1 MLGVNEKKNTKRKMK
16 SCKDLKE
23 KIFIFSLLCKA
34 FYAACL
40 GGIQQMRVREWRRWM
55 CSCRSG
61 WTEMEWGEEGAQ
73 QGEEGAQ
80 QGEEGAQ
87 QGEEVGRLGA
97 MHVPLLSQSGPNWRR
112 CAREAA
118 ATSPP
123 GPDGCW
129 CFAAS
134 RPAPAP
140 ACRTRFAGAAGTG
153 GPAVSCCCCCHG
165 VLLEGAARLPQ
176 LPRARWSRGQGLL
189 PEKLRDIVLIYF
201 MAVLHLLNVKND

>member
-1 MLGVNEKKNTKRKMK
+1 
-16 SCKDLKE
+16 
-23 KIFIFSLLCKA
+23 
-34 FYAACL
+34 
-40 GGIQQMRVREWRRWM
+40 MRVREWRRWM

-73 QGEEGAQ
+73 QGEE
-80 QGEEGAQ
+80 
-87 QGEEVGRLGA
+87 VGRLGA
-97 MHVPLLSQSGPNWRR
+97 MHVPLLSQSGPNLRR

-153 GPAVSCCCCCHG
+153 VPVVSCCCCCHG

-176 LPRARWSRGQGLL
+176 LSRARWSRGQGLL

>member
-1 MLGVNEKKNTKRKMK
+1 
-16 SCKDLKE
+16 
-23 KIFIFSLLCKA
+23 
-34 FYAACL
+34 
-40 GGIQQMRVREWRRWM
+40 
-55 CSCRSG
+55 
-61 WTEMEWGEEGAQ
+61 MEWGEEGAQ
-73 QGEEGAQ
+73 QGEEGVQ
-80 QGEEGAQ
+80 QGEEGAKQ
-87 QGEEVGRLGA
+87 TEEEGRLGA
-97 MHVPLLSQSGPNWRR
+97 MHVPLLSQSGPNLRR

-123 GPDGCW
+123 SPDGCW

-153 GPAVSCCCCCHG
+153 GPAVSCCWRCCHG
-165 VLLEGAARLPQ
+165 VLILCAARLPQ

-189 PEKLRDIVLIYF
+189 PENLCDIVLIYF

>member
-1 MLGVNEKKNTKRKMK
+1 MK

-23 KIFIFSLLCKA
+23 KKNIFSLLCKA

-40 GGIQQMRVREWRRWM
+40 GGIQPMRVREWRRWM

-97 MHVPLLSQSGPNWRR
+97 MHVPLLSQSGPNLRR

-153 GPAVSCCCCCHG
+153 GPAVSCCWRCCHG
-165 VLLEGAARLPQ
+165 VLIECAARLPQ